1 MAESHLLD
9 ALRCRTDLTF
19 ASQILPPRKGILRLR
34 RGHVAMIIGA
44 SGLNRREVNF
54 LHMHDG
60 LHRPGAA
67 ACIGVMKILS

>member
-44 SGLNRREVNF
+44 SGFSVV
-54 LHMHDG
+54 G
-60 LHRPGAA
+60 P
-67 ACIGVMKILS
+67 LSAWSGNPVEHVARG

>member
-34 RGHVAMIIGA
+34 RSHVAMIIGA
-44 SGLNRREVNF
+44 SGLRDPAENNKLGRC
-54 LHMHDG
+54 DG
-60 LHRPGAA
+60 KPE
-67 ACIGVMKILS
+67 